1 MKAIDLEPSHFLMDR
16 RVANNFRQLL
26 LELVDIPCYIPNDC
40 SLLLASHFVLGVDRQ
55 VVLVSPFNF
64 EGQIFERL
72 QRLVHMEILVL
83 VEEIVGCSSLLFVHG
98 FLRFQLVKFEF

>member
-1 MKAIDLEPSHFLMDR
+1 MKAIDLEPAHFLMDR
-16 RVANNFRQLL
+16 RVTHNFRQLL